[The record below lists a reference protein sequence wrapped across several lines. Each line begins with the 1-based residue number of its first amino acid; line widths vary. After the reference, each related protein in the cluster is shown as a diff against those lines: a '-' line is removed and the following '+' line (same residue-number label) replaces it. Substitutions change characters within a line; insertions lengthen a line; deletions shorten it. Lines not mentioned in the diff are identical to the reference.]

1 MSKRQEVMKKLSE
14 KEIKDFGLKSE
25 EEIEDLHEELGIV
38 EDEEENI
45 EEEIVEE
52 KPKKKA
58 VSKKKTSTQT
68 KKKSTKKKTS
78 DNSDIRDIL
87 SDITI
92 DVSNIEFSEKSPLE
106 STSDIDFILNGK
118 PTFQVVANQS
128 AYIAHM
134 ESIRMADINSI
145 VNSTMSPSAS
155 RQKLY
160 KIVYSKI
167 NATSLGKIS
176 YKDWLRITSFYD
188 FNTLLYGIYCQTYPT
203 DSTFEISCGHCQG
216 TNTVIVNNETLVD
229 VKDEETFAKLHEI
242 IGNVS
247 NVDELLEKSLV
258 NKFNRIVLP
267 HDKIL
272 LDIQTPSLYDHLE
285 LIGSVNPEMLQ
296 ENEQI
301 LTTMMFIKNLYVI
314 DIQQLKANNKVKYV
328 KIDDKESI
336 FQIIKNLEVEDVK
349 ALAQAISDRSEKY
362 AIDYK
367 IKTHKCSNCGEQL
380 GDIEIDMEEML
391 FHRLLQED

>member
-1 MSKRQEVMKKLSE
+1 
-14 KEIKDFGLKSE
+14 
-25 EEIEDLHEELGIV
+25 
-38 EDEEENI
+38 
-45 EEEIVEE
+45 
-52 KPKKKA
+52 
-58 VSKKKTSTQT
+58 
-68 KKKSTKKKTS
+68 
-78 DNSDIRDIL
+78 
-87 SDITI
+87 
-92 DVSNIEFSEKSPLE
+92 
-106 STSDIDFILNGK
+106 
-118 PTFQVVANQS
+118 
-128 AYIAHM
+128 
-134 ESIRMADINSI
+134 MADINSI

-247 NVDELLEKSLV
+247 NVEELLEKSLV

-272 LDIQTPSLYDHLE
+272 LDIQTPSLYDHLD

-380 GDIEIDMEEML
+380 GDIDIDYGRNAFSSSSSGGLKGGLKRKTELDAKYQLYLLDLFDGKISISEMINMDL
-391 FHRLLQED
+391 SMLISLEKEKAKQVE